1 MGFNRTWILYERIEG
16 LFYLRTK
23 SNFYLTMGWIKTI
36 YIIKSNVISN
46 QTLDQLGG
54 GIIANKIILPIK
66 EFRTL
71 VLMNS
76 PIGKFYPSKWGNP
89 YEYPKEILGC
99 NAHMR
104 HHIVVFGICYHM
116 DYL

>member
-76 PIGKFYPSKWGNP
+76 PIGKFYPSK
-89 YEYPKEILGC
+89 
-99 NAHMR
+99 
-104 HHIVVFGICYHM
+104 F
-116 DYL
+116 